1 MKKKQLIILIVL
13 LVFGLIQFIRPDRN
27 LQTNPSRYDIFHK
40 TETNPEVVMIVQQA
54 CYDCHSNRTAYPW
67 YASIAPVS
75 WMISQHVKDGKKH
88 LNFSEWTLYS
98 AEKQSHKLDEI
109 VEVLQENE
117 MPPQP
122 YVWLHK
128 EAAISPAKKERLM
141 EWLNQLQQGN
151 VLK

>member
-13 LVFGLIQFIRPDRN
+13 LVFGLIQFIRPERN

-40 TETNPEVVMIVQQA
+40 TETDPQVVMLVQQA

-98 AEKQSHKLDEI
+98 AEKQTHKLDEI
-109 VEVLQENE
+109 VEVLKERE
-117 MPPQP
+117 MPPGP
-122 YVWLHK
+122 YQWLHK
-128 EAAISPAKKERLM
+128 EADISPAKKERLM
-141 EWLNQLQQGN
+141 EWINQLRQGK